1 MLQELTQKLMAGQNF
16 TEAGAEQALQF
27 ILAEETPDAAI
38 ASFLTAQTI
47 KGETAQELA
56 GFARIMRGHA
66 VSVNSAHPKI
76 IDTCGTGGG
85 ANTFNISTAAG
96 FVIAGAGLPVAKHGN
111 RAMTSHC
118 GSADVLQA
126 LGVRIEAPP
135 QLAEQC
141 LNEFGLA
148 FMFAPLFHPS
158 MKRVAQIR
166 RHLGHRTIFNLLGPL
181 TNPASASYQIV
192 GVYSPNLTDKVAQ
205 ALSILGCHSAWVVHS
220 NDGLDELSIG
230 ASTQVSA
237 VTDSGIENFQFSP
250 QEVGFPR
257 TQGVGFLRGGTSKEN
272 AEMIRGILTGRIR
285 GPVRDVVVLN
295 TAAALYVAGEGDFS
309 ETISKAEKSI
319 DSGAALDKLTQLI
332 RAYSRFPT

>member
-1 MLQELTQKLMAGQNF
+1 MTGQDF
-16 TEAGAEQALQF
+16 SEAEAEQALQS
-27 ILAEETPDAAI
+27 ILADETPDAPI
-38 ASFLTAQTI
+38 ASFLTALAV

-56 GFARIMRGHA
+56 GFARVMRAHA
-66 VSVNSAHPKI
+66 VTVNSPHPKI

-85 ANTFNISTAAG
+85 ADTFNISTAAG

-126 LGVRIEAPP
+126 LGVGIEAPP

-158 MKRVAQIR
+158 MKRVVQIR
-166 RHLGHRTIFNLLGPL
+166 RQLGHRTIFNLLGPL
-181 TNPASASYQIV
+181 TNPASAAYQIV

-205 ALSILGCHSAWVVHS
+205 ALSILGCRCAWVVHS
-220 NDGLDELSIG
+220 DDGLDELSI
-230 ASTQVSA
+230 AATARVSA
-237 VTDSGIENFQFSP
+237 VTNSGIEHFQFKP
-250 QEVGFPR
+250 QEVGFLR
-257 TQGVGFLRGGTSKEN
+257 TQGVESLRGGTSKEN
-272 AEMIRGILTGRIR
+272 AEAIRGVLTSRIR

-295 TAAALYVAGEGDFS
+295 AAAALHVAGEGEFS
-309 ETISKAEKSI
+309 ETISRAEESI

-332 RAYSRFPT
+332 RAYSPFST